1 MGAPLLEPPVA
12 EWRSPEEP
20 NTRFRRSWTS
30 DMALAKTGR
39 EVEVLFS
46 DVPQSMQQEVISL
59 SFAALEKGGA
69 HHQEDQDIAKRIKEE
84 FEKLQKQG
92 GWHAIVGNSFGAQV
106 SHEQSTLVA
115 LDISTPLPDAP
126 YRRHKQILLYR
137 HG

>member
-1 MGAPLLEPPVA
+1 MSAKWYGPFGELPLRLTQLRMCV
-12 EWRSPEEP
+12 
-20 NTRFRRSWTS
+20 T
-30 DMALAKTGR
+30 
-39 EVEVLFS
+39 
-46 DVPQSMQQEVISL
+46 
-59 SFAALEKGGA
+59 
-69 HHQEDQDIAKRIKEE
+69 RIKEE

-115 LDISTPLPDAP
+115 LDISIPLPDAP